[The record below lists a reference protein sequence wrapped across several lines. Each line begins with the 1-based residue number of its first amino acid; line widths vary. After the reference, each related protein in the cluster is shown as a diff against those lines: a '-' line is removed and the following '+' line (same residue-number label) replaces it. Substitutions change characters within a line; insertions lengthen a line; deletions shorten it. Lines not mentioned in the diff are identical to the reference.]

1 MSEYSLSYS
10 GGVSVA
16 TAFPEP
22 PEPPRRQRVAALSP
36 DERRAALIEATIPLL
51 REYGVFLTTRMIADA
66 AGVAEG
72 TIFGVFNDKASLIR
86 AALIKCFDP
95 EPGVS
100 AIRGVRTVVD
110 LRERL
115 VMIVSVLSHG
125 VELMAPLMA
134 SIRGNASSFDDPEL
148 MTAMISTRNAIQ
160 TAVVEAIE
168 PDRDKLRRS
177 PEAVAQTLMYMI
189 FASGANYGAPAE
201 FNPRELV
208 SMLLDGLL
216 VRAPSSSL
224 PGEN

>member
-1 MSEYSLSYS
+1 MSEYSLSYTRD
-10 GGVSVA
+10 VSVA
-16 TAFPEP
+16 TDF

-36 DERRAALIEATIPLL
+36 DDRRAALIEATIPLL
-51 REYGVFLTTRMIADA
+51 RLHGVHLTTRQIADA

-95 EPGVS
+95 DPGVN
-100 AIRGVRTVVD
+100 AIKGVRTVVD

-134 SIRGNASSFDDPEL
+134 SIRGNAGQFDDPEL
-148 MTAMISTRNAIQ
+148 MTAMIATRNAIHA
-160 TAVVEAIE
+160 AVVEAIE
-168 PDRDKLRRS
+168 PDRAKLRRS

-189 FASGANYGAPAE
+189 FASGADYGSPEA
-201 FNPRELV
+201 FDPRELV

-216 VRAPSSSL
+216 VRAPSSSS
-224 PGEN
+224 PGEMH